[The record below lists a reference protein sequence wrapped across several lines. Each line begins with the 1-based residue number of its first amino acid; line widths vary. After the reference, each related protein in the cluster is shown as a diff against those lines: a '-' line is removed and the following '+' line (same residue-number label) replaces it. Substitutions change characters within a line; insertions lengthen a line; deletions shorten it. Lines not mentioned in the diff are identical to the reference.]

1 MNIVQIAQDGQLH
14 ALMMI
19 LLMQTNL
26 SAPDTYA
33 LRYYL
38 LGKKKSQRNYAIRQ
52 SYREPLGGLSRSTA
66 HEIHQ

>member
-1 MNIVQIAQDGQLH
+1 
-14 ALMMI
+14 MMI

-38 LGKKKSQRNYAIRQ
+38 LGKKKSQRKLR
-52 SYREPLGGLSRSTA
+52 
-66 HEIHQ
+66 H